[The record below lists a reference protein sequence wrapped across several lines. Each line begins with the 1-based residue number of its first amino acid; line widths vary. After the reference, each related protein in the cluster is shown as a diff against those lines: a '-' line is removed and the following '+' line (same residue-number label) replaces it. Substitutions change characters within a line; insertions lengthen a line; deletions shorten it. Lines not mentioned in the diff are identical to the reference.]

1 MPEATSVQA
10 LTVTGTSI
18 NTGDSINVGGIPL
31 TVIDV
36 RDVVEADANGSS
48 SATATFSCSAATR
61 PSTSS
66 AACSSPTPDHASCDG
81 RARPDSAGNPWQPRH
96 PAPTTEQPGVPNRGP
111 VRCATSTD
119 T

>member
-36 RDVVEADANGSS
+36 RDVAGGRKRIE
-48 SATATFSCSAATR
+48 F
-61 PSTSS
+61 
-66 AACSSPTPDHASCDG
+66 CDG
-81 RARPDSAGNPWQPRH
+81 NVFVLGRHKTINIVRSVQLANARPRIVRW
-96 PAPTTEQPGVPNRGP
+96 PGETRQ
-111 VRCATSTD
+111 RR
-119 T
+119 